1 MAIQA
6 WGRIISL
13 VLRDKEE
20 EDIISI
26 ETLMKKGCSTSIDTC
41 TSTSNKKCDIKDNLK
56 GATRNQEWLEATAI
70 KLGTCIQLVD
80 QIKSHSHYKVRREL
94 VESISLILKNCP
106 R

>member
-1 MAIQA
+1 MAIQS

-13 VLRDKEE
+13 ILHDKEE

-26 ETLMKKGCSTSIDTC
+26 ETLVKKGCSISTNTS

-56 GATRNQEWLEATAI
+56 GAIRNQEWLEAAAVKLGACI
-70 KLGTCIQLVD
+70 KLLD
-80 QIKSHSHYKVRREL
+80 QIRSHSHYKVRREL
-94 VESISLILKNCP
+94 VESIGLILKNCP